1 MPLKPLCSLARLVGL
16 LLALSVSLGAVM
28 NPDML
33 PVLET
38 DAPKFNLEIPV
49 LSSPSL
55 VELAV
60 LALVRVRPEE
70 RTVMLDGMDE

>member
-1 MPLKPLCSLARLVGL
+1 
-16 LLALSVSLGAVM
+16 M

-38 DAPKFNLEIPV
+38 DAPKFNLEIPM